1 MNYRFVRSVS
11 ELDKKTASLRVT
23 QEKESYLLRLESGRS
38 TICLGA
44 GEAKGMTRRKLVLL
58 SRKVIVFAKSQKIRS
73 LAVSLGDFAFPN
85 SKLKEGDLGEV
96 LAMNFEMANY
106 EFVKY
111 KNVPKEGWN
120 DMEEIVVLGKVSKE
134 GKQGLERG
142 KMIGQ
147 GVNETRTLSN
157 IPGGEMTPQL
167 LAKAA
172 VAAAKGTSTRVQ
184 VLGLKEIQE
193 LKMGGLL
200 GVSKGS
206 LEEPKFII
214 LEHKGA
220 GAKERPI
227 VLVGKGITFDSGG
240 INLKPEQAMFDM
252 HMDMS
257 GGAAV
262 IYALVLAAKLKI
274 KKNVIGLI
282 PAAENMPSGSSYRP
296 GDVIKTMSG
305 KTVEILSTDAEGR
318 VVMADAFTYA
328 KRYDPKLIVDAA
340 TLTGAALTAFGE
352 QAVAF
357 MTNDSSM
364 IIDFMDLAEESGDYM
379 WPMPLWKEYDYIVK
393 GRFADVPNVPATGN
407 SRYAGV
413 IGGGKFLEVFAKEL
427 DCPWIHLDIAP
438 KMTAAPDEY
447 LAKGAAGSPVRF
459 FLSLMEKYADSDK
472 N

>member
-172 VAAAKGTSTRVQ
+172 VAAAKGTTVRAQ

-206 LEEPKFII
+206 LEEPRFII

-340 TLTGAALTAFGE
+340 TLTGAAVAALGLRATALFATNEKLE
-352 QAVAF
+352 QKVRE
-357 MTNDSSM
+357 
-364 IIDFMDLAEESGDYM
+364 LGEESGDYV
-379 WPMPLWKEYDYIVK
+379 WPFPLWEEYEEDIK
-393 GRFADVPNVPATGN
+393 GTFGDLNNTGK
-407 SRYAGV
+407 SRY
-413 IGGGKFLEVFAKEL
+413 GGAITAALFLKQFTEQYPFV
-427 DCPWIHLDIAP
+427 HLDIAP
-438 KMTAAPDEY
+438 RMTSIDGDF
-447 LAKGAAGSPVRF
+447 LAKGATGVPVRLF
-459 FLSLMEKYADSDK
+459 VKILEQM
-472 N
+472 